1 MLGILSVLNWL
12 MGALYLVVLLVI
24 FLVAGEKLPFEAFGI
39 LTIVLCVLAL
49 PHLYLGL
56 RIEQGKGR
64 ILQTI
69 FAVLA
74 LPSFPI
80 GTLYGAFALWVVWSA
95 EAEVFELG
103 GVEHLPPPTKTPRKK
118 TALEEH
124 EPEPDYVSPVRPD
137 SPFALVKEL
146 KAEGYAAVE
155 IQEALDAKG
164 LGADEIAT
172 VMGAAG
178 VKYSHAAQRSL
189 DAGRAK
195 RAKRR

>member
-12 MGALYLVVLLVI
+12 MGALYLLVLLVI
-24 FLVAGEKLPFEAFGI
+24 FLLAGDRLPFEAFGLMSI
-39 LTIVLCVLAL
+39 LLCVLAV

-56 RIEQGKGR
+56 KIEQGKGR

-69 FAVLA
+69 YAILA
-74 LPSFPI
+74 LFSFPL

-103 GVEHLPPPTKTPRKK
+103 GVEHVPVRKAAPRKK
-118 TALEEH
+118 SALDEH
-124 EPEPDYVSPVRPD
+124 EAEADYVSPVRPD
-137 SPFALVKEL
+137 SPFALVKQL
-146 KAEGYAAVE
+146 KAEGALPE
-155 IQEALDAKG
+155 DIQEELHGKG
-164 LGADEIAT
+164 LPADEIAT

-178 VKYSHAAQRSL
+178 VRYSHSLQASL
-189 DAGRAK
+189 DKAK